1 MPVRRFPPTGQ
12 DNAASAPWCRP
23 KCPKRKPGITDFIG
37 ERPDAAHRPV
47 FSQGASVF
55 PAGAP
60 LISSKYF
67 LVERPRRRASRRLLV
82 ARSSQKAA
90 QHAQFLQGASPW
102 SPQIRLAPT
111 CTRRGLFFDRKTRLF
126 GQRFLLN
133 TVCRCVSV
141 PAPDWGLSNRVCRRQ
156 RRPRLPGRFP
166 DRDYASRL
174 NRSFCCAL
182 TASPAS
188 SASE

>member
-90 QHAQFLQGASPW
+90 QHAVSP
-102 SPQIRLAPT
+102 
-111 CTRRGLFFDRKTRLF
+111 G
-126 GQRFLLN
+126 
-133 TVCRCVSV
+133 
-141 PAPDWGLSNRVCRRQ
+141 GLSLESPNPTGPDLYPSGLIFCPQDSTLRAAILTKHSMSLRERT
-156 RRPRLPGRFP
+156 RPGLGIIEPCLP
-166 DRDYASRL
+166 
-174 NRSFCCAL
+174 
-182 TASPAS
+182 SPAKAPPS
-188 SASE
+188 GSLS